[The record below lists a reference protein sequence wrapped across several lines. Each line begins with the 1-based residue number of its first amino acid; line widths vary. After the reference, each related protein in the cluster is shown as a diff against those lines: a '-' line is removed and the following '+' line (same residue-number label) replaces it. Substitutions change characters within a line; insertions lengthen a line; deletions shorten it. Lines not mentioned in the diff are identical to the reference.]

1 MKKGALCLL
10 ALLLAT
16 PHATH
21 AADIPLP
28 EPLRSAYTRSQQPE
42 ALLQS
47 FLGIPYRDDG
57 AVDDNGLYTL
67 FANPKAR
74 FSTPG
79 LNCSGFVLEA
89 SRLLLR
95 ENIPLATAMRDRLGD
110 SGPKSP
116 LGQDWD
122 FGWDL
127 IMNIAEGR
135 SPRMLLPGGKSM
147 DPAKNVLSGKMPRGF
162 DLHAPETWQELPGR
176 IRPGHMY
183 LLSFSKD
190 SSRKPYTLL
199 HYHVGLLFRDPSG
212 TLWLYHA
219 TGQKGSVNRRDI
231 GSAEG
236 RAAFLK
242 SYANSGTVR
251 KMIVVLEVPLPP
263 AS

>member
-1 MKKGALCLL
+1 MKKSALCLL

-16 PHATH
+16 PGTIH

-28 EPLRSAYTRSQQPE
+28 EPLRSAHARSQQPE

-57 AVDDNGLYTL
+57 AVGDDGLYTL

-74 FSTPG
+74 FNTPG

-95 ENIPLATAMRDRLGD
+95 ENISVAKATRDRLND
-110 SGPKSP
+110 SGPQSP

-147 DPAKNVLSGKMPRGF
+147 DPAKDAISGKTPRGF

-176 IRPGHMY
+176 IRPGYMY
-183 LLSFSKD
+183 LVSFSKD

-199 HYHVGLLFRDPSG
+199 HYHVGVLFRAPSG

-242 SYANSGTVR
+242 SYANSGKAQ

-263 AS
+263 AL